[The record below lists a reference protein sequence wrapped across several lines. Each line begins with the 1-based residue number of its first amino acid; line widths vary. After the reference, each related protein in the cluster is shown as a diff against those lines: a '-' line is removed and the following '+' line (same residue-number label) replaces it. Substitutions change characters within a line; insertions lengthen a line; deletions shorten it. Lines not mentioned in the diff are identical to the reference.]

1 MAEVKPLYLNT
12 NGVPQELASTDTIP
26 AGNLPDISETV
37 EDAVGAM
44 VADSDTIDATY
55 TDGSD
60 SLSLA
65 VRLQMSVTSDASGVK
80 LSGDAST
87 PGNSKYYGTDSGGTK
102 GFHTLPTASAA
113 EIRTMTAGE
122 TTGASKLIYIS
133 AADTVMLADANA
145 EAKAAIGFVI
155 SSITNAATGSVY
167 LGPGIITGLTGG
179 TAGAKGFL
187 STTPGEITATPPS
200 AASDIVQ
207 PVGYWLTTTIF
218 FFQPGDYVVRAA
230 A

>member
-187 STTPGEITATPPS
+187 SGTPGEITPTPPS
-200 AASDIVQ
+200 GASDIVQ
-207 PVGYWLTTTIF
+207 PVGYWITTEIF
-218 FFQPGDYVVRAA
+218 FFTGGPYVVRAA
-230 A
+230 S

>member
-1 MAEVKPLYLNT
+1 MAEVKPLYLNA
-12 NGVPQELASTDTIP
+12 NGVPQEITSTDTIP
-26 AGNLPDISETV
+26 LTNLPDISETV
-37 EDAVGAM
+37 EDIVGAM

-55 TDGSD
+55 NDGSD
-60 SLSLA
+60 TTSLA
-65 VRLQMSVTSDASGVK
+65 VKVQMSITSDSSGIK
-80 LSGDAST
+80 LSGDGAT

-133 AADTVMLADANA
+133 ASDTVMLADANA

-200 AASDIVQ
+200 GASDIVQ
-207 PVGYWLTTTIF
+207 PVGCWLTTTIF

-230 A
+230 S

>member
-1 MAEVKPLYLNT
+1 ME
-12 NGVPQELASTDTIP
+12 QEL
-26 AGNLPDISETV
+26 TV
-37 EDAVGAM
+37 
-44 VADSDTIDATY
+44 
-55 TDGSD
+55 
-60 SLSLA
+60 
-65 VRLQMSVTSDASGVK
+65 
-80 LSGDAST
+80 
-87 PGNSKYYGTDSGGTK
+87 
-102 GFHTLPTASAA
+102 
-113 EIRTMTAGE
+113 GE
-122 TTGASKLIYIS
+122 TTGASKLVYIS